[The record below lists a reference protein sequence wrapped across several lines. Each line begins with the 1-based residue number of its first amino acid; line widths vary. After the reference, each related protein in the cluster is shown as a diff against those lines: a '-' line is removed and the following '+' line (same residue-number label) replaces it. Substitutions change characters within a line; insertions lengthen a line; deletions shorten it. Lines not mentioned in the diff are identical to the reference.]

1 MTVQID
7 VSYGELLDKIS
18 ILEIK
23 LERMIDPEKL
33 ANVSQELAI
42 LTHAWMNSG
51 VDRCAVE
58 NERLILQTINETL
71 WAIEDDIREKEAQKL
86 FDQEFIVLA
95 RRVYK
100 TNDERARLKRVI
112 NEKLGSSLKEEKSY
126 QSY

>member
-7 VSYGELLDKIS
+7 ISYGELLDKIS

-23 LERMIDPEKL
+23 LERILEPAKL
-33 ANVSQELAI
+33 ENVSRELSI
-42 LTHAWMNSG
+42 LNRGWINSP

-58 NERLILQTINETL
+58 DERLSLKSINETL
-71 WAIEDDIREKEAQKL
+71 WVIEDDIRDKEAHKS
-86 FDQEFIVLA
+86 FNQEFIDLA
-95 RRVYK
+95 RSVYK

>member
-7 VSYGELLDKIS
+7 ISYGELLDKIS

-23 LERMIDPEKL
+23 LERILEPAKL
-33 ANVSQELAI
+33 ENVSRELSI
-42 LTHAWMNSG
+42 LNRAWINSP

-58 NERLILQTINETL
+58 DERLSLKSINETL
-71 WAIEDDIREKEAQKL
+71 WVIEDDIRDKEAHKS
-86 FDQEFIVLA
+86 FNQEFIDLA
-95 RRVYK
+95 RSVYK
-100 TNDERARLKRVI
+100 TNDERARLKRFI